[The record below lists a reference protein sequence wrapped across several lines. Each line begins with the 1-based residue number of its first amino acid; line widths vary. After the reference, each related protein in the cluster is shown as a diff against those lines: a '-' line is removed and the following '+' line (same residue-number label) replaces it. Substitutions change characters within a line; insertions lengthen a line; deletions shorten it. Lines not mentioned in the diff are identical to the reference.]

1 MTTHG
6 RPGTETDIAGRW
18 AWRLATVF
26 GLGERLPA
34 PGTLA
39 GSLPAALLWLAMAAV
54 APSDLVLVATVVLT
68 AAAAAAGT
76 WAGELEARRRG
87 HDDPGSVVVDEVA
100 GQWLTLAVA
109 APWIPA
115 GSLGVAAAAGAGFV
129 AFRLLDVLK
138 PWPVS
143 QLERLPGGL
152 GIMADDLAAG
162 ALAGAAV
169 AAAATWLA

>member
-1 MTTHG
+1 M
-6 RPGTETDIAGRW
+6 AS
-18 AWRLATVF
+18 AS
-26 GLGERLPA
+26 PA

-39 GSLPAALLWLAMAAV
+39 GSLPAALLWLALAAV

-76 WAGELEARRRG
+76 WAGELEAGRRG
-87 HDDPGSVVVDEVA
+87 HDDPGSVVIDEVA

-109 APWIPA
+109 MPWIPA
-115 GSLGVAAAAGAGFV
+115 GGLGVAAAAAGAGFV

-162 ALAGAAV
+162 ALAGAAL